1 MNNFSPN
8 MIKTYLTCPKKYYFL
23 YVENINVPKSALP
36 FEKGKKIHALAN
48 YYLQKIK
55 IERIETALT
64 DTERRVWE
72 LLKQNPFY
80 NKDYVNAI
88 ITENVMIPGIS
99 GKKINLDKSFNKM
112 KKINKFNESLLI
124 YDYIKPLISIK
135 DNYNKIIVSGNK
147 NINNV
152 SIILNIHDKELFAL
166 LNKILINNNVKA
178 NLLVNNVIN
187 INKTNFTN
195 TVSYNYSDNI
205 DYCITEGLSINKDC
219 IINNRYTI
227 LVKFINN
234 YHLTNTKNIIN
245 NGSILLYSFNK
256 SNYND
261 LNIVIKYIRNNNYN
275 IVSIDELLKE

>member
-1 MNNFSPN
+1 M
-8 MIKTYLTCPKKYYFL
+8 T
-23 YVENINVPKSALP
+23 
-36 FEKGKKIHALAN
+36 KKIIITIILLLFS
-48 YYLQKIK
+48 YYYTYKCINFLKNNDQLMQDIISKQ
-55 IERIETALT
+55 
-64 DTERRVWE
+64 E
-72 LLKQNPFY
+72 LY

-152 SIILNIHDKELFAL
+152 SIILNIHDEELFAL

-178 NLLVNNVIN
+178 SLLVNNVIS

-261 LNIVIKYIRNNNYN
+261 LNIIIKYIRNNNYN